1 MPLPYDA
8 TLKALVGGHPADFAT
23 VFGLPAAEPVAAIN
37 VDVSTVSAATDVV
50 LAVGEPVRAVV
61 DLNFQ
66 VGPDPDL
73 PARLHLYSAALH
85 RDQKVAVRSVL
96 VLLRPKADAAN
107 LTGSLTYAEGGSGVE
122 FRYEV
127 VRLWRQPVES
137 YLRAGRAALP
147 LATLCELP
155 ADRPRADALY
165 EVVQEINRRLGAE
178 ADHATAVEL
187 MTAAYIL
194 TGLRV
199 DKPDLKSI
207 YRGIGLMQEST
218 AFDEA
223 IEEGEWRGRTDTLL
237 RQGRKLLGAPDAAAE
252 AELKAIRDVERLGRL
267 ADAVLTAKSWPELL
281 ATP

>member
-23 VFGLPAAEPVAAIN
+23 VFGLPANEPVAAVN

-50 LAVGEPVRAVV
+50 LAFGAPVRAVV

-66 VGPDPDL
+66 TGPDPTL

-85 RDQKVAVRSVL
+85 HKEKVPVRSVL

-107 LTGSLTYAEGGSGVE
+107 LTGSLAYTEGGSGVE
-122 FRYEV
+122 FRYEA
-127 VRLWRQPVES
+127 VRLWQVPVER
-137 YLRAGRAALP
+137 YLLAGPAALP
-147 LATLCELP
+147 LATLCEMP
-155 ADRPRADALY
+155 ADRPLVDALY
-165 EVVQEINRRLGAE
+165 DVVREIDRRLGAE
-178 ADHATAVEL
+178 VTHAEAVEL
-187 MTAAYIL
+187 MTAAFIL

-199 DKPDLKSI
+199 KQPDLSSI

-223 IEEGEWRGRTDTLL
+223 IEEGEIKNSHRF
-237 RQGRKLLGAPDAAAE
+237 LLGLGHHKFGAPEATTK
-252 AELKAIRDVERLGRL
+252 AELQSIRDLDRMERMSV
-267 ADAVLTAKSWPELL
+267 AIFTARSWAELL

>member
-23 VFGLPAAEPVAAIN
+23 VFGLPADEPVAAVN

-50 LAVGEPVRAVV
+50 LAFGDPVRAVV

-66 VGPDPDL
+66 TGPDPTL

-85 RDQKVAVRSVL
+85 HKDSVPVRSVL

-107 LTGSLTYAEGGSGVE
+107 LTGRLTYAEGGSGVE

-127 VRLWRQPVES
+127 IRLWQVPVES
-137 YLRAGRAALP
+137 YLRAGTAALP
-147 LATLCELP
+147 LATLCEMP
-155 ADRPRADALY
+155 ADRPLADALY

-178 ADHATAVEL
+178 ASHAEAVEL
-187 MTAAYIL
+187 MTAAFIL

-199 DKPDLKSI
+199 KQPDLSSI

-223 IEEGEWRGRTDTLL
+223 IEEGEIRSSHNLLL
-237 RQGRKLLGAPDAAAE
+237 RLGRRLIGVPDAAAE
-252 AELKAIRDVERLGRL
+252 ADLKAIRDVDRLGRL